1 MIFPSLELE
10 GIVQVFDRTRLNA
23 SKSFITPDEAII
35 SLIRIKP
42 EASGTFIT
50 VTSNKYL
57 DWEYATDGIKVV
69 TVEVTTDGV
78 AVTKDFTLT
87 IITKENDNL
96 WSEDAS
102 LVDHEDDITKYIRSG
117 RNSYLDK
124 HRMAQERILAYLDE
138 RRIWDSNG
146 DRLTKSSITDIQEV
160 KEWSKFEVLSM
171 IMTSLSNAVDDIF
184 SSRAEKYTELRNQA
198 RNRAALR
205 FDSDNDGETDAV
217 AYDMISHSMVRR

>member
-1 MIFPSLELE
+1 VIFPSLELE